1 MSLPS
6 PNLDD
11 RRFQDIVDEA
21 KRRIPRH
28 CPDWTDHNVS
38 DPGVALIELFAWM
51 TEMTL
56 YRLNQVPD
64 RMYVK
69 FLELVGIELFSAVPA
84 RVDLLFNLTAPRA
97 EPVRIPAGT
106 QVSTERSS
114 DGEAVVFLTDDEL
127 QIVAPQLI
135 ACLTHTDDRFT
146 DHWDDL
152 RREASS
158 VRLFPTLRPDEAV
171 YFGFADSAAGN
182 LLRLE
187 VKTGPEGA
195 GVDPRRPPRVWEAWD
210 GREWQNV
217 RILDDTSAGFNS
229 PGEVTLLLP
238 PRHKPLALGTRR
250 AHWVRCRLIQAAPGQ
265 PDYRNPPRLESLQA
279 LSIGGAV
286 AAHHA
291 EPAPAELLGT
301 STGRPGQ
308 VFTVRR
314 APVLPR
320 KADETVRVVPPR
332 HDRGSPPEEEVWSE
346 VADLS
351 DATIDDR
358 VFTWSSANGEIRFGP
373 QVFDREG
380 RARQHGAVPQEDA
393 QIYVTGYR
401 YGGGR
406 RGNVAANRLTVLHTS
421 IPFVANVT
429 NLDPATGG
437 VDAESV
443 ENAKVRGPLYLRWER
458 LLVPT
463 SQPPPPSRPA
473 VPTIAYVMFTSG
485 STGVPK
491 GAAIR
496 RTSLACLAAWGRG
509 LLDLGPDSTVGQLAG
524 VGFDASIW
532 EVWPAWTAGAR
543 VVVAPAHVR
552 FDPPALLDWL
562 GEARVD
568 ATFLATPLAEMVMT
582 LDPPRSLRLRLLT
595 VGGDRLRPVPGP
607 LPYRVLNMYG
617 PTECTV
623 IATAGHVTPGAA
635 AVPSIGVPL
644 PYAYA
649 RVVGDDGTPTPDG
662 EPGELW
668 IGGQGVG
675 AGYLFQPEES
685 AARFVP
691 DPYTDAGRIVYRTGD
706 LVRRGVDG
714 SFAFIGRLDRQVK
727 LAGAR
732 IELGEIEAVAQRCA
746 GIEVA
751 SAAVVGPP
759 EERHLVVF
767 AVLRAGHDA
776 DTVAADL
783 RRRLPSQAR
792 GLRLRPVARLPLTG
806 NGKVDRARLETELTA
821 AARVQEGHVAG
832 TDA

>member
-97 EPVRIPAGT
+97 EPVRIPART

-114 DGEAVVFLTDDEL
+114 DGEAVVFLTDDDL

-250 AHWVRCRLIQAAPGQ
+250 AHWVRCRLVQAAPGQ

-332 HDRGSPPEEEVWSE
+332 HDRGTPPEEEVWSE

-358 VFTWSSANGEIRFGP
+358 VFTWSGANGEIRFGP

-443 ENAKVRGPLYLRWER
+443 ENAKVRGPLYLRGARRAVTAEDVERLTLDGAPGVARARCLPPAQPGEPAR
-458 LLVPT
+458 LLV
-463 SQPPPPSRPA
+463 
-473 VPTIAYVMFTSG
+473 VPRI
-485 STGVPK
+485 
-491 GAAIR
+491 
-496 RTSLACLAAWGRG
+496 
-509 LLDLGPDSTVGQLAG
+509 D
-524 VGFDASIW
+524 
-532 EVWPAWTAGAR
+532 
-543 VVVAPAHVR
+543 VAPE
-552 FDPPALLDWL
+552 DL
-562 GEARVD
+562 
-568 ATFLATPLAEMVMT
+568 T
-582 LDPPRSLRLRLLT
+582 LDDLVINADLLETIKAYLEPRRLLT
-595 VGGDRLRPVPGP
+595 MRIKVEPPRYQGIKVVAEVRASGGVRPETVRERAEMALYEYLNPLVGGPGGNGWPFGVDLRLGDVYG
-607 LPYRVLNMYG
+607 VL
-617 PTECTV
+617 
-623 IATAGHVTPGAA
+623 HGAF
-635 AVPSIGVPL
+635 GV
-644 PYAYA
+644 
-649 RVVGDDGTPTPDG
+649 
-662 EPGELW
+662 
-668 IGGQGVG
+668 QGV
-675 AGYLFQPEES
+675 
-685 AARFVP
+685 
-691 DPYTDAGRIVYRTGD
+691 
-706 LVRRGVDG
+706 
-714 SFAFIGRLDRQVK
+714 
-727 LAGAR
+727 
-732 IELGEIEAVAQRCA
+732 EAV
-746 GIEVA
+746 
-751 SAAVVGPP
+751 
-759 EERHLVVF
+759 HVF
-767 AVLRAGHDA
+767 S
-776 DTVAADL
+776 ADL
-783 RRRLPSQAR
+783 RRKVTLDQVDQRA
-792 GLRLRPVARLPLTG
+792 RLRPEALFMSFQH
-806 NGKVDRARLETELTA
+806 
-821 AARVQEGHVAG
+821 RVVVQQ
-832 TDA
+832 